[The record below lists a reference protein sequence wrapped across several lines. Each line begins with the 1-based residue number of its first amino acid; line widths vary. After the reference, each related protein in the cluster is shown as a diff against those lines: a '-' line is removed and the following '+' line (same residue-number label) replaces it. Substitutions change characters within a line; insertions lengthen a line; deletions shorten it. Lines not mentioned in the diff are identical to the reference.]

1 MSYLNLA
8 FGAQGIL
15 QSVQMEGVN
24 TVSLLVLCLFPKDL
38 DLTKTFPYLQ
48 GRDAALTLM
57 SVPPIPVARVRRA
70 SMM

>member
-38 DLTKTFPYLQ
+38 DLTKTFPSLQ
-48 GRDAALTLM
+48 GRDATLTLM
-57 SVPPIPVARVRRA
+57 SVPPIPVARVQHA